1 MPADVS
7 RGDFILE
14 PPSAPLAPQ
23 RASYSLSLS
32 RFLSLSHPMRCANQ
46 MFLL

>member
-1 MPADVS
+1 MERGEDACGRERVS

-14 PPSAPLAPQ
+14 PPSAPLTRPP
-23 RASYSLSLS
+23 
-32 RFLSLSHPMRCANQ
+32 LSLSHPMRCANQ